1 MNTSTESNPIPVQLD
16 HEWKTSLGERLD
28 KQDSILDALLT
39 RQDTQD
45 KALAAIAKGQ
55 DYFATLMTTWNGAMA
70 FFNVVGR
77 IAKPIIWTGGI
88 LSSVWLA
95 WKAGK

>member
-1 MNTSTESNPIPVQLD
+1 MTDPSLSQLD
-16 HEWKTSLGERLD
+16 QEWKTGLGERLD
-28 KQDSILDALLT
+28 KQDRILDALLKH
-39 RQDTQD
+39 QDKQD
-45 KALAAIAKGQ
+45 KALAEIAVGQ

-70 FFNVVGR
+70 FFNVIGR

-88 LSSVWLA
+88 VSSAWFA